1 MNTVRELLRDAN
13 PIRHEPHRHA
23 EERNRLRQAVVAAAS
38 DVTAPLPAYVT
49 FTPRPVGHCHL
60 GHHFDPGRR
69 LSDLATRRRQSPGG
83 RSIRSAPCGKC
94 PGGWPPRGASIWHR
108 PRGLPFIRTS
118 SSPIAT
124 SRGAESSRATARHD
138 SASAWSSGRQAAK
151 RCAGP
156 QRTILGRP
164 LAILIDG
171 EVVTAPVVRG
181 PISTSALIS
190 GDYTRAEA
198 ERIVEG
204 IGIR

>member
-1 MNTVRELLRDAN
+1 MNTVRELLRDAD

-23 EERNRLRQAVVAAAS
+23 EERDRLRQAVVAAAS
-38 DVTAPLPAYVT
+38 DVTAPLPAWFRPRLALLVT
-49 FTPRPVGHCHL
+49 ATLGIISILAVG
-60 GHHFDPGRR
+60 
-69 LSDLATRRRQSPGG
+69 SQ
-83 RSIRSAPCGKC
+83 I
-94 PGGWPPRGASIWHR
+94 WPRGGASLQAAVR
-108 PRGLPFIRTS
+108 FEVRLAEDAPAAGLREARVSGTDRVVYLHQDVIVTNS
-118 SSPIAT
+118 DIAR
-124 SRGAESSRATARHD
+124 SRVVQGDGASRFGVGVELSAAGGEKMRRATANH
-138 SASAWSSGRQAAK
+138 
-151 RCAGP
+151 
-156 QRTILGRP
+156 LGRP